1 MPLRPSYIGQP
12 DCSYTT
18 PAQSPQKV
26 LVKINR
32 WSMKRFSMSQ
42 SPWKLATGVPNSV
55 VSGSLVV
62 RLSGALPRGKNQ
74 ILMPS
79 SCHSVT

>member
-1 MPLRPSYIGQP
+1 MGHP
-12 DCSYTT
+12 DCSYTI

-26 LVKINR
+26 LVKMKR
-32 WSMKRFSMSQ
+32 WSRNRFSISQ
-42 SPWKLATGVPNSV
+42 SPWKLATGVPNSF

-62 RLSGALPRGKNQ
+62 RLLGALPRGKNQ